1 MHVRSISGM
10 NPQEAHIF
18 VVDDEPSI
26 RTAVQRALETSGMHV
41 SVFSSAQDCLA
52 GLLGQ
57 TCDVLVTDFRMDGM
71 DGMSLLREVKCRFP
85 WVSTIILTAY
95 GDIPLAVAA
104 TKAGAVAFIQKP
116 PDRHELLAAIER
128 ALENAVQPELPLRRG
143 LSDTEAEVLHH
154 ILDGQTNKEIARS
167 LNRSTRTIEVHRR
180 NIMRKFSANNIAQL
194 IQRAI
199 ALGFGKDDTGHQDKP
214 ASST

>member
-1 MHVRSISGM
+1 M

-26 RTAVQRALETSGMHV
+26 GTAVQRALETSGMHV
-41 SVFSSAQDCLA
+41 SVFSSARDCLA
-52 GLLGQ
+52 GLLRQ

-85 WVSTIILTAY
+85 WVRTIMITGY

-104 TKAGAVAFIQKP
+104 TKAGAVAFIEKP
-116 PDRHELLAAIER
+116 PDRQELLAAIER
-128 ALENAVQPELPLRRG
+128 VLENAVQPEPSLRRG

-199 ALGFGKDDTGHQDKP
+199 ALGFGKDDRGHQDSLN
-214 ASST
+214 A